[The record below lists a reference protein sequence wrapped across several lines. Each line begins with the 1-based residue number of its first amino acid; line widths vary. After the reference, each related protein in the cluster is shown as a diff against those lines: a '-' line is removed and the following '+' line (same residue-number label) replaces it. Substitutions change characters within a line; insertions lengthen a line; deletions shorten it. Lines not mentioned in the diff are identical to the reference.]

1 MNYMAR
7 DLGSSSRANQRIQE
21 EISVLEN
28 PNLSH
33 MVIDINVG
41 EIRLHLA
48 EKPQDPQSKEVVVGI
63 ALYMKYSLI
72 GLINEILLEVK
83 ELPEEQKHQGRDWG
97 LLKGLG
103 IDFKMIAHPDFSSL
117 YVYTHPLSLVLTYK
131 EYTILMGVM
140 NCYSETTRQMTE
152 RGEELEDYNTGP
164 KPITKQP
171 TAKSSTIG
179 GTPWYMDIDV
189 GGMRVVLKSDFKEL
203 PNLLE
208 FYVSSLGMRGLYP
221 TEIKTIFFVS
231 ARYYNLVRAFW
242 EPLIE
247 PCELKFHYKSNIR
260 GDVWITLKTPPV
272 TEVNVTAAMGKT
284 LTFWSEESKSGDEY
298 YPIVLRN
305 FTSKKLQWNLPLVQQ
320 KLEGTIEPGCTAPIQ
335 VNFTDVKDLA
345 EFAETKLDIKLD
357 HDFKLNK
364 LAILDQSVALFNMK
378 KNSTS
383 VADKLIYDITFKENR
398 RLITVRSVVR
408 IINKSKTALELCAE
422 LSPDGKHSPTNTLRY
437 NHPKPVMPGGDASV
451 PSEYVEAG
459 SIFFRPVP
467 DNGGNYTWSNG
478 VDCTNLQPSRID
490 LGYQYKSGGQKYYL
504 RCDVH
509 GDHNAF
515 STKMFTFYVTDPLTI
530 DNLLP
535 CDLEYQIIG
544 TEFTGTVESQK
555 VKAVNDSPATAYAT
569 IRIKIPDSE
578 YSLPIQL
585 DLEEGSFHVPMQ
597 TRDIELFYERSPHRG
612 SSLLT
617 IYAKHW
623 IVNRSEFRLHL
634 FESKSNRL
642 TNKDGAKVETTLQPQ
657 RPIKEWKPEWYD
669 LDTINKAEPFIF
681 STMNK
686 KLTGGRVEKAY
697 IQINDSDKSEDI
709 RFDVIDAGELQ
720 IFDTEKTRCFRLG
733 IHVKLADGKMK
744 RTKIVTITP
753 RIVLINNMGRKL
765 FFKQVDTE
773 EVHCIE
779 NQKFVPYHFLTIGK
793 EQISISF
800 EQEEGWSWSGGLEI
814 TTIGETYLKLTH
826 LQTNIEYFVRV
837 DISMQNNSIFSV
849 QFNPKKLGIFPYRI
863 ENQTRQRITIW
874 QTENDQF
881 SRVINPGDHLNYAWD
896 EPSKP
901 RFLQLQFDDV
911 NKPFQVSLDRV
922 EYNQFPGSIYA
933 GEVTIESKT
942 RILWIKD
949 YRSHMSVIDRQA
961 RDKSEE
967 NEVKTMIKIV
977 VPQIGIS
984 IVDPHPK
991 ELLFISMEGMALEYD
1006 TSASKTSIN
1015 VKMQHLQVDNQLFM
1029 TPFPVMLVPKPN
1041 PDKPN
1046 FLEMSYRQSNVY
1058 ETVQFIDGFMVN
1070 VQKIELCI
1078 DAAMLNSLLFLQQSV
1093 MASETTNIED
1103 QSICIQRDDI
1113 KKPMYLKL
1121 FFISP
1126 IAAEFSFTYP
1136 AYKAEKEDLLKL
1148 WVSPLIGSV
1157 PSIDRSSLVLK
1168 PIYLEHPVYEENQ
1181 LIQVLQT
1188 HYINTAIRESYKLVG
1203 AVDLVANPFR
1213 FVGTVAEGVKDLLV
1227 TGPQKAMG
1235 KSASAREHEQ
1245 SESARKEEEEKEK
1258 KRQHAR
1264 EAAPPEYQRALE
1276 TFERVPGFRQTIGE
1290 GFWELGHGFAT
1301 GVTGVVRD
1309 PIKGA
1314 KKDGPVGMVTG
1325 VAKGLFGIIKK
1336 PAHGIHVFG
1345 GKAAKAVVPNARAE
1359 DDQTH
1364 RRRLPR
1370 YFGNSRILE
1379 PYNLDM
1385 AYGQFVLVVISGA
1398 AYADEDCMHN
1408 LIVDDKL
1415 YLVTDFRVVCINI
1428 DDFSIRWQI
1437 SHKNIVKIVKEY
1449 PKIIL
1454 DEGRDNYVCDSHHCE
1469 FLEDD
1474 CNCQIPQEAKTGR
1487 RFLIDSTERE
1497 FPLLWASLFKSWSF
1511 WHRIATPPEL
1521 QFEVQQTGSEQL
1533 SHQNFI
1539 KRELVYFGA
1548 MDLSHKID
1556 LVDEEKFTTHVPAG
1570 DKQETQLKHA
1580 PETNSKVYNDR
1591 Q

>member
-1 MNYMAR
+1 
-7 DLGSSSRANQRIQE
+7 
-21 EISVLEN
+21 
-28 PNLSH
+28 
-33 MVIDINVG
+33 
-41 EIRLHLA
+41 
-48 EKPQDPQSKEVVVGI
+48 
-63 ALYMKYSLI
+63 
-72 GLINEILLEVK
+72 
-83 ELPEEQKHQGRDWG
+83 
-97 LLKGLG
+97 
-103 IDFKMIAHPDFSSL
+103 
-117 YVYTHPLSLVLTYK
+117 
-131 EYTILMGVM
+131 
-140 NCYSETTRQMTE
+140 
-152 RGEELEDYNTGP
+152 
-164 KPITKQP
+164 
-171 TAKSSTIG
+171 
-179 GTPWYMDIDV
+179 
-189 GGMRVVLKSDFKEL
+189 
-203 PNLLE
+203 
-208 FYVSSLGMRGLYP
+208 
-221 TEIKTIFFVS
+221 
-231 ARYYNLVRAFW
+231 
-242 EPLIE
+242 
-247 PCELKFHYKSNIR
+247 
-260 GDVWITLKTPPV
+260 
-272 TEVNVTAAMGKT
+272 
-284 LTFWSEESKSGDEY
+284 
-298 YPIVLRN
+298 
-305 FTSKKLQWNLPLVQQ
+305 
-320 KLEGTIEPGCTAPIQ
+320 
-335 VNFTDVKDLA
+335 
-345 EFAETKLDIKLD
+345 
-357 HDFKLNK
+357 
-364 LAILDQSVALFNMK
+364 
-378 KNSTS
+378 
-383 VADKLIYDITFKENR
+383 
-398 RLITVRSVVR
+398 
-408 IINKSKTALELCAE
+408 
-422 LSPDGKHSPTNTLRY
+422 
-437 NHPKPVMPGGDASV
+437 
-451 PSEYVEAG
+451 
-459 SIFFRPVP
+459 
-467 DNGGNYTWSNG
+467 
-478 VDCTNLQPSRID
+478 
-490 LGYQYKSGGQKYYL
+490 
-504 RCDVH
+504 
-509 GDHNAF
+509 
-515 STKMFTFYVTDPLTI
+515 
-530 DNLLP
+530 
-535 CDLEYQIIG
+535 
-544 TEFTGTVESQK
+544 
-555 VKAVNDSPATAYAT
+555 
-569 IRIKIPDSE
+569 
-578 YSLPIQL
+578 
-585 DLEEGSFHVPMQ
+585 
-597 TRDIELFYERSPHRG
+597 
-612 SSLLT
+612 
-617 IYAKHW
+617 
-623 IVNRSEFRLHL
+623 
-634 FESKSNRL
+634 
-642 TNKDGAKVETTLQPQ
+642 
-657 RPIKEWKPEWYD
+657 
-669 LDTINKAEPFIF
+669 
-681 STMNK
+681 
-686 KLTGGRVEKAY
+686 
-697 IQINDSDKSEDI
+697 
-709 RFDVIDAGELQ
+709 
-720 IFDTEKTRCFRLG
+720 
-733 IHVKLADGKMK
+733 VKLADGKMK